1 MRHRNIEKEQLVK
14 QKTIE
19 QLVSHGFESF
29 TVNKLAKVCEISIA
43 TIYIYYKDKDDLIIK
58 IAREQIELMRQV
70 ILRGFNPETSFEEG
84 LRVQWKNRYDYFMEN
99 PILGL
104 FFDQLR
110 SSSYQD
116 QVYNGFQDDYQKI
129 LDRFMQN
136 AVSRGEVEAMP
147 LEVYWSVAFSPLQSL
162 IRAHYEGSRPG
173 ATPFK
178 MTEPF
183 LWQTFDLILKALK
196 K

>member
-58 IAREQIELMRQV
+58 IAREQIELMRRV

-173 ATPFK
+173 AKPFK
-178 MTEPF
+178 MTETI